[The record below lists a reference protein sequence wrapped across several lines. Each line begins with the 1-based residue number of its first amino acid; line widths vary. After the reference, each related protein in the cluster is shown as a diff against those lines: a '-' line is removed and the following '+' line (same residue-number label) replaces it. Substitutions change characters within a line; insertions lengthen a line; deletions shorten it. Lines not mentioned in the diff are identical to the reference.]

1 MLVRNHL
8 ATDVMKYNAFE
19 LRDLVDPK
27 RWYFNFGQICSFYHG
42 GNVRLLFSSLM
53 CKTSNLLGSMQ
64 KHVDVVEEGTE
75 VREGFKL
82 FKMVFF
88 SSSPIFWQNKSTNLI
103 QIRYFDGAN

>member
-1 MLVRNHL
+1 MNIVIIFSHQICFDIRLLLVRNHL

-42 GNVRLLFSSLM
+42 GNVRFLFCSLM

-75 VREGFKL
+75 VREG
-82 FKMVFF
+82 
-88 SSSPIFWQNKSTNLI
+88 SHN
-103 QIRYFDGAN
+103 

>member
-1 MLVRNHL
+1 MNIVIIFSHQICFDIRLLLVRNHL

-42 GNVRLLFSSLM
+42 GNVRLLFCSLM

-82 FKMVFF
+82 FKMV
-88 SSSPIFWQNKSTNLI
+88 
-103 QIRYFDGAN
+103 